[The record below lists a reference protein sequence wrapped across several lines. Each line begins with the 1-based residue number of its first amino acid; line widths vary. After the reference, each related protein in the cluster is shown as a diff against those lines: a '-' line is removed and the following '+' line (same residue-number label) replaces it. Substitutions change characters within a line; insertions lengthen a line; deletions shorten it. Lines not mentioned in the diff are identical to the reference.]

1 MRTPNSI
8 KTDND
13 SAYISKQ
20 FKQFL
25 HSFSIKQIA
34 DIPYSPQRHDWTNTL
49 HTVATNKKLNK
60 RKYTG
65 TLLSSLSR
73 ANFARFWCS
82 VIFKPITIVGV
93 TLFLFPICK
102 ILKAG
107 QKRHKK
113 KKKKRHHFPNGLF
126 VPKNIRNVECLPSF
140 QVCLGSVVI
149 LFNTLN
155 GEIQQLLSCISF
167 SRTRS
172 NIFGCEQHFICQV
185 VLHHLF
191 NNFT

>member
-1 MRTPNSI
+1 MTLPI
-8 KTDND
+8 
-13 SAYISKQ
+13 
-20 FKQFL
+20 FL
-25 HSFSIKQIA
+25 SSSNNFFSIKQIA
-34 DIPYSPQRHDWTNTL
+34 DIPYSPQTQDMIGQNTL
-49 HTVATNKKLNK
+49 HTVAANKKVK

-65 TLLSSLSR
+65 TLLSFLSR
-73 ANFARFWCS
+73 ANFTRFWCT
-82 VIFKPITIVGV
+82 VVFKPITIVGMP
-93 TLFLFPICK
+93 LFLPICR

-113 KKKKRHHFPNGLF
+113 RNHFPNGLF
-126 VPKNIRNVECLPSF
+126 VPKNIRNVECSPF
-140 QVCLGSVVI
+140 QVYPGSVVI

-155 GEIQQLLSCISF
+155 SEIQQLLSCISF

-191 NNFT
+191 NNLT